1 MKKIIFI
8 LLLCILPL
16 KAESE
21 NELLFSVLVES
32 SITPAQKTIMSN
44 YFKSLIS
51 KKENEIKKLED
62 KILLSYGGK
71 YQRDK
76 IIKQNIKNEMIS
88 LEKEIETY
96 KYASNQLGK

>member
-8 LLLCILPL
+8 LLLCVLPL

-32 SITPAQKTIMSN
+32 ATTVSQKTIMSN

-51 KKENEIKKLED
+51 KKENEVRKLED

-76 IIKQNIKNEMIS
+76 IIKQNIKNEIII
-88 LEKEIETY
+88 LEKEIESY
-96 KYASNQLGK
+96 KYTSNQLGK

>member
-8 LLLCILPL
+8 LLLCVLPL

-21 NELLFSVLVES
+21 NELLLSVLVDS
-32 SITPAQKTIMSN
+32 ATTPAQKIVMNN
-44 YFKSLIS
+44 YFKNLIS

-76 IIKQNIKNEMIS
+76 IIKQNIKNEIVT
-88 LEKEIETY
+88 LEKEIESY
-96 KYASNQLGK
+96 KYSSNQLGK